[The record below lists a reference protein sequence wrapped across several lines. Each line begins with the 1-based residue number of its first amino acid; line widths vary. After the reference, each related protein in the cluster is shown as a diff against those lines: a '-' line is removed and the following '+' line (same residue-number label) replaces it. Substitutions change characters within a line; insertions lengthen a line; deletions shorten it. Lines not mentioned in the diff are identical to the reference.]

1 MSVRHF
7 GWDADERERLA
18 QECGARVSVS
28 PEDGY
33 LTVEE
38 GRLRGFQLAM
48 TRALGHRLLSGYGV
62 SAEPSGAVGFPLWWG
77 MGVGRSWHGVG
88 WLQCRAAEMGPVS
101 LWVAALG
108 G

>member
-7 GWDADERERLA
+7 GWDAGERERLA
-18 QECGARVSVS
+18 RECGARVSVS

-62 SAEPSGAVGFPLWWG
+62 SAEPSGAGCHSVGVVWWG
-77 MGVGRSWHGVG
+77 LGVGRA
-88 WLQCRAAEMGPVS
+88 C
-101 LWVAALG
+101 
-108 G
+108 

>member
-1 MSVRHF
+1 
-7 GWDADERERLA
+7 
-18 QECGARVSVS
+18 
-28 PEDGY
+28 
-33 LTVEE
+33 VEE

-88 WLQCRAAEMGPVS
+88 WLQCRAAEMVLLASGW
-101 LWVAALG
+101 LHWVANNPSLLLRLLRMLPG
-108 G
+108 VLFVVQ